1 MCGFSIA
8 LAQSGKSAFRL
19 RYLRPSVCLP
29 TAMYRLGSRWTVF
42 RQIWRWGLT
51 FKHEDKIKIWLKS
64 DKVTSIFKQT
74 YSHLYRWQRPIYLN
88 KAKRTQCYVSTTT
101 MVTRTLHN
109 VPLRIFMGPEKKV
122 MVYKKPHKFAP
133 AQRIHLFSPPLLSSA
148 LPLNGTSPSW
158 LLRFTIC
165 HRFVLYPMK
174 GAFMCVGSA
183 SL

>member
-1 MCGFSIA
+1 VCGFSIA

-74 YSHLYRWQRPIYLN
+74 YSHLSLTATYLPQQSKEN
-88 KAKRTQCYVSTTT
+88 SMLRFHYDNGYANASQCPVAHFY
-101 MVTRTLHN
+101 
-109 VPLRIFMGPEKKV
+109 GPWKKKV